1 MNISQRYH
9 PRTPSIND
17 WTAEQDILALKN
29 RNRIDTQDQSGVM
42 LYCNSIKALLSAAAL
57 LSSDAVARVL
67 MPEGSPIPEHLFVHR
82 TDTPIG
88 HTHHGCKLELGNPH
102 LISQANLSTLITIS
116 TTFNSLMFRDGCKAP
131 AHEWVEYDRILDRFK
146 DFGYDFHPHALPKC
160 VMKSASDDSVGKERW
175 HPDYVDKYS
184 NGCAMNLTLSKRR
197 IWKSF
202 YRS

>member
-1 MNISQRYH
+1 
-9 PRTPSIND
+9 
-17 WTAEQDILALKN
+17 
-29 RNRIDTQDQSGVM
+29 
-42 LYCNSIKALLSAAAL
+42 
-57 LSSDAVARVL
+57 

-175 HPDYVDKYS
+175 HPNYVDKILKRVCYEFDLVEEAHMEILLPKLNLDPNYCREYAEFVVSLSRVSSTAAGWTVDPS
-184 NGCAMNLTLSKRR
+184 NYDISDYPKTSDFNATCNGLLWNADMIKNSTN
-197 IWKSF
+197 
-202 YRS
+202 